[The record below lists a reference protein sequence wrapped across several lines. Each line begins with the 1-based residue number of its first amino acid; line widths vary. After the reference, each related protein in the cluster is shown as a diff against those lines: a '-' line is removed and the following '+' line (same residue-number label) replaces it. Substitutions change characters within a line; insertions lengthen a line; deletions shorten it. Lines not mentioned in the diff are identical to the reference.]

1 MAVTP
6 INIVRVSTNMQSIS
20 LLDTLRRNTL
30 QLFLEQNRMATGNKL
45 NAPSEDPVLAARAMK
60 LSQTLEQQQQ
70 ILENIRNANTFL
82 SMTDSTIGEVNDLLI
97 QAHEIASEMVNSTAD
112 QSQRESMAQ
121 LVSGIIDQLVTIGN
135 RMYAGRYLFGGQQTT
150 QPPFVQES
158 GGVIYRGDTA
168 SLTAQIDFGQSANIN
183 LNGAD
188 LFGSLAGVVQ
198 GAVDLNPALTLDTRL
213 ADLNGVTGVS
223 VSTGSMLITMSSP
236 AASFQVDLTTADT
249 IGNVIDKLNAA
260 AETAGLTVGPG
271 GQFNATMNAAGN
283 GLQIDAGAGTVSIM
297 DVGQGTAARDLGI
310 RGSGAS
316 IVGSD
321 LDPKVTLMTS
331 VDTLFGGAGAALGTL
346 RIQNGA
352 TTKTIDLSGAT
363 TVQDILNTINNA
375 GIQVKAEINA
385 EGTGFNV
392 VNLLSGSVMSLG
404 EAGGNTA
411 ELLGIRSFY
420 GQTRL
425 SALNEGRGVAITQ
438 GVDDFRIV
446 AKDGSSFNVNLDGA
460 TTVQDV
466 LDAINTAA
474 AGAGVAVNASLAATG
489 NGIRLMDGT
498 GGAGTLAVERLNYSY
513 AIDDLGLNVTVAD
526 AADTELVGNDP
537 NGVRPDS
544 VFSALISLYEALTQ
558 GGTNVEQAITAAG
571 EKINQFIDMTNQWQ
585 GIVGAR
591 SKAMQTRLDFTEDA
605 VITTQALLSET
616 KDLDYTEAVTRF
628 QLAQTTLKANL
639 MSAQSMLSLSLL
651 DFLG

>member
-70 ILENIRNANTFL
+70 ILENIRGANTFL

-158 GGVIYRGDTA
+158 GGVIYRGDTD

-198 GAVDLNPALTLDTRL
+198 GAVDLNPALTLETRL
-213 ADLNGVTGVS
+213 VDLNGVTGVS
-223 VSTGSMLITMSSP
+223 VSTGSVLITMSSP

-249 IGNVIDKLNAA
+249 IGNVIDQLNAA

-271 GQFNATMNAAGN
+271 GQFNATLNAAGN
-283 GLQIDAGAGTVSIM
+283 GLQIDAGAGTVSIL

-321 LDPKVTLMTS
+321 LDPQVTLMTS
-331 VDTLFGGAGAALGTL
+331 VSTLFGGAGAALGTL
-346 RIQNGA
+346 QIQNEA
-352 TTKTIDLSGAT
+352 TTKTIDFSGAT
-363 TVQDILNTINNA
+363 TVQDILNTINGA
-375 GIQVKAEINA
+375 GVQVKAEINA

-411 ELLGIRSFY
+411 ELLGIRSLY

-425 SALNEGRGVAITQ
+425 SSLNEGRGVSITE

-446 AKDGSSFNVNLDGA
+446 AKDGLSFNVNLDGA

-466 LDAINTAA
+466 LDAINSAA
-474 AGAGVAVNASLAATG
+474 AGAGVAVNASLAVTG

-498 GGAGTLAVERLNYSY
+498 GGGDALTVERLNYSY
-513 AIDDLGLNVTVAD
+513 AMDDLGLNVVMAD
-526 AADTELVGNDP
+526 PADTELVGKDP

-544 VFSALISLYEALTQ
+544 VFSALISLYEALTT
-558 GGTNVEQAITAAG
+558 GGGNVEQAITAAG
-571 EKINQFIDMTNQWQ
+571 EKINQFIDSTSQWQ

-591 SKAMQTRLDFTEDA
+591 AKAMKNRLDFTEDA
-605 VITTQALLSET
+605 VVTTQALLSET

-639 MSAQSMLSLSLL
+639 MSAESMLSLSLL

>member
-30 QLFLEQNRMATGNKL
+30 QLFLEQNRMATGNRL

-82 SMTDSTIGEVNDLLI
+82 SMTDSTIGEINDLLI

-150 QPPFVQES
+150 QPPFVQEY
-158 GGVIYRGDTA
+158 GGVIYRGDTR

-183 LNGAD
+183 LNGAE
-188 LFGSLAGVVQ
+188 LFGSLTGVVE
-198 GAVDLNPALTLDTRL
+198 GAVDLNPILTRDTRL
-213 ADLNGVTGVS
+213 TDLNGVTGVS
-223 VSTGSMLITMSSP
+223 VGTGSILITMSSP

-249 IGNVIDKLNAA
+249 IGNVMDKLNAA

-271 GQFNATMNAAGN
+271 GQFNAAINAAGN

-316 IVGSD
+316 IVGAD

-331 VDTLFGGAGAALGTL
+331 VDSLFGGTGAALGSI

-352 TTKTIDLSGAT
+352 TIKTIDLSGAA
-363 TVQDILNTINNA
+363 TVQDILNTINGA
-375 GIQVKAEINA
+375 GAQVKAEINA
-385 EGTGFNV
+385 GGDGLNL
-392 VNLLSGSVMSLG
+392 VNQLSGSFMYVG

-425 SALNEGRGVAITQ
+425 NTLNEGRGVSLTA

-466 LDAINTAA
+466 LDAINNAA
-474 AGAGVAVNASLAATG
+474 TGAGVAVTASLAVTG
-489 NGIRLMDGT
+489 NGIRLVDST

-513 AIDDLGLNVTVAD
+513 AIDDLGLNVTVTD
-526 AADTELVGNDP
+526 PADTELVGNDP

-571 EKINQFIDMTNQWQ
+571 EKINQFIDSTNQWQ
-585 GIVGAR
+585 GIVGGR
-591 SKAMQTRLDFTEDA
+591 SKAMQNRLDFTEDA
-605 VITTQALLSET
+605 VITTQALLSQT